1 MFWFLYK
8 KLLLEYILVMNMRG
22 VEMMKLFIIKK
33 RTLYL
38 LLILIIVIM
47 LLLSIYKTLKTIDV
61 FNSDVYYQG
70 TKDEK
75 IIAFT
80 CNIDWGNEFIDD
92 MLTIFEDNNIK
103 ITFFPTGR
111 WAEDN
116 RETLLEIYNKGH
128 EIGNHGYKHLDY
140 SKLDYKGNFEQ
151 INTAHTIIEEIIQ
164 DTPIYFA
171 PPSGAFNEYTLA
183 VAKDLGYETI
193 LWSIDTIDWRED
205 SNKAVIINRVVEK
218 IHNSA
223 IVLMHPTDETNKAL
237 PEIIEYIFKNEYR
250 IGTISDVL

>member
-1 MFWFLYK
+1 
-8 KLLLEYILVMNMRG
+8 
-22 VEMMKLFIIKK
+22 MKLFIIKK
-33 RTLYL
+33 RTIYL
-38 LLILIIVIM
+38 LLIIIIVLT
-47 LLLSIYKTLKTIDV
+47 LLLSIYNTLKTINV

-75 IIAFT
+75 MLAFA

-92 MLTIFEDNNIK
+92 MLTIFEGSNIK

-116 RETLLEIYNKGH
+116 RETLLKIYSKGH
-128 EIGNHGYKHLDY
+128 EIGNHGYQHLDY

-164 DTPIYFA
+164 DSIIYFA
-171 PPSGAFNEYTLA
+171 PPSGAFNEYTVT
-183 VAKDLGYETI
+183 VAKELGYETI

-205 SNKAVIINRVVEK
+205 SYKEVIINRVVEK

-223 IVLMHPTDETNKAL
+223 IVLIHPTAETNKAL
-237 PEIIEYIFKNEYR
+237 PEIIKYLFKNGYG